1 VAGSNFGLTSRRE
14 ILKPL
19 SDLRFS
25 LDLFPDR
32 FAIAAH
38 QPRIQTSKPLTDHP
52 LLKPAVSVPALG
64 TDIIGR

>member
-1 VAGSNFGLTSRRE
+1 M
-14 ILKPL
+14 LKPP

-38 QPRIQTSKPLTDHP
+38 QPFIQTSKPLTDHP
-52 LLKPAVSVPALG
+52 LLKPAASGPALG
-64 TDIIGR
+64 TEIIGC